1 MNLKYY
7 LRGLGVGIVVTALI
21 MGISLGGKKESL
33 SDKEIKARASELG
46 MVEAGT
52 TLKENLPEKE
62 EQQEKDEPASDV
74 QETAKPVPQD
84 ENQSPEPD
92 QSPEMNQPQSA
103 EDTQE
108 AKEQETMGLEENLR
122 EADASEEEAS
132 DQNTLS
138 ENVAAT
144 ETEPV
149 STANKESITIE
160 VRKGDGSYTVC
171 KRLEEAGLIASA
183 TSFDTFLC
191 ENGYDKRIRSGSFEI
206 PADADPEQIARIL
219 NGVE

>member
-1 MNLKYY
+1 M
-7 LRGLGVGIVVTALI
+7 
-21 MGISLGGKKESL
+21 
-33 SDKEIKARASELG
+33 
-46 MVEAGT
+46 
-52 TLKENLPEKE
+52 P
-62 EQQEKDEPASDV
+62 QE
-74 QETAKPVPQD
+74 

>member
-52 TLKENLPEKE
+52 TLKDNLPEKE

-74 QETAKPVPQD
+74 QETAKPVPQE

-122 EADASEEEAS
+122 EADASE
-132 DQNTLS
+132 
-138 ENVAAT
+138 
-144 ETEPV
+144 
-149 STANKESITIE
+149 KEMVPIPS
-160 VRKGDGSYTVC
+160 
-171 KRLEEAGLIASA
+171 ASA
-183 TSFDTFLC
+183 LR
-191 ENGYDKRIRSGSFEI
+191 KRG
-206 PADADPEQIARIL
+206 
-219 NGVE
+219 

>member
-52 TLKENLPEKE
+52 TLKDNLPEKE
-62 EQQEKDEPASDV
+62 EQQEEEQFP
-74 QETAKPVPQD
+74 EQD
-84 ENQSPEPD
+84 QTKLSEE
-92 QSPEMNQPQSA
+92 
-103 EDTQE
+103 TQE
-108 AKEQETMGLEENLR
+108 AKEQELEAQKPEEDAESQQENVQQPEEISFEEELR

-138 ENVAAT
+138 ENVTAT

-160 VRKGDGSYTVC
+160 VKKGDGSYTVC

-183 TSFDTFLC
+183 ANFDTFLC
-191 ENGYDKRIRSGSFEI
+191 ENGYDKRIRAGAFEI

-219 NGVE
+219 SGVE